1 MWFGFP
7 NPFQPG
13 GSVSDDADI
22 MVRMLKEGRLA
33 EMFAQTYAEHA
44 DEEDGEILVQNQA
57 TIIIDV
63 NIEGCEESKN

>member
-1 MWFGFP
+1 MWFCFP

-13 GSVSDDADI
+13 GSVSKDADM
-22 MVRMLKEGRLA
+22 MVRMWKEGRLEEMLEQTDA
-33 EMFAQTYAEHA
+33 EQA
-44 DEEDGEILVQNQA
+44 DGEDGEILVQNQA